1 MPLLNDC
8 PESSLTKSSDDS
20 TSQPRREQR
29 MPCGHNPPRSFI
41 GAACCGPALM
51 MAKKGC
57 KESESHKSVSAPKG
71 TSLLDETH
79 RQDTGKPQNDTEC
92 VQRSF
97 KRWEGDGWAESG
109 ERGFQLHM
117 ASLRG
122 LSVWPWL
129 LHGTEVR
136 IPGKKSWKI
145 RQKLISCHDLVSEV
159 TWCHFLNITGPPS
172 PARRKKLRPSTLSG
186 QSVNIPLQQAPI
198 GGRSHC
204 SHRGEC
210 DLPIAKSFLDKDV
223 KLKDKSDSRAQGGRE
238 SEE

>member
-1 MPLLNDC
+1 
-8 PESSLTKSSDDS
+8 
-20 TSQPRREQR
+20 
-29 MPCGHNPPRSFI
+29 MPCGRNSPRSFI

-79 RQDTGKPQNDTEC
+79 TDKTLESHKMTQNVSREALRDGKEMAGQRVEREVFSYIWPLC
-92 VQRSF
+92 VASPCGLGFFMAQRLGSQERNLERSDRSF
-97 KRWEGDGWAESG
+97 
-109 ERGFQLHM
+109 
-117 ASLRG
+117 
-122 LSVWPWL
+122 
-129 LHGTEVR
+129 
-136 IPGKKSWKI
+136 
-145 RQKLISCHDLVSEV
+145 ISCHDLVSEV